1 MKPEPRFIHPAKA
14 NRPRGARMI
23 EMYSLKLGR
32 RVTAHSYPQFEA
44 LLESE
49 VDSAV
54 SCYCERPTEEGLA
67 TDLWQR
73 RGVEESFVILTEG
86 ECTASWMDIP
96 VRRIAAAE
104 LASRRLW
111 LRNWQCMLPVVIAN
125 YDAAIGAL
133 RNDVRRLVRE
143 TMALAI
149 IEKEL
154 VTGDPAPLRGC
165 VFRLL
170 LEGEL
175 KAPSLHVEALS
186 LSTRIGPAS

>member
-1 MKPEPRFIHPAKA
+1 MNLEPRFRHPAKA
-14 NRPRGARMI
+14 SRPRGARMI

-44 LLESE
+44 ILAAE
-49 VDSAV
+49 VDSVV
-54 SCYCERPTEEGLA
+54 SSYCERPTEEGLA
-67 TDLWQR
+67 ADLWQR
-73 RGVEESFVILTEG
+73 CGVEESFVILTEG
-86 ECTASWMDIP
+86 ECTALWMYIP
-96 VRRIAAAE
+96 VRRIGAAE
-104 LASRRLW
+104 LASRRMW
-111 LRNWQCMLPVVIAN
+111 LRNWQSMLPVVIAS
-125 YDAAIGAL
+125 YDTTIGAL
-133 RNDVRRLVRE
+133 RNDVRCLVRE
-143 TMALAI
+143 SMALAT

-165 VFRLL
+165 LFRLL